1 MFVAD
6 EDHRAA
12 AIFKLLQPQASV
24 LDMPNAPERLE
35 VVYGWL
41 LAVPCFK
48 WRLAVER
55 ARRRS
60 V

>member
-1 MFVAD
+1 
-6 EDHRAA
+6 
-12 AIFKLLQPQASV
+12 
-24 LDMPNAPERLE
+24 
-35 VVYGWL
+35 VYGWL

-55 ARRRS
+55 ARHRS